1 MHYHETLLLPAMVN
15 LCSQVRRTIIYLNN
29 ILITPVQGIT
39 TGGGES
45 SQFPGDAVHNNHTKS
60 QKLPTQ
66 QLQLLG
72 FQTDKVVPSTGED
85 P

>member
-1 MHYHETLLLPAMVN
+1 MFSGEKNY
-15 LCSQVRRTIIYLNN
+15 YLFEQHF
-29 ILITPVQGIT
+29 VQGIT
-39 TGGGES
+39 TGGEES